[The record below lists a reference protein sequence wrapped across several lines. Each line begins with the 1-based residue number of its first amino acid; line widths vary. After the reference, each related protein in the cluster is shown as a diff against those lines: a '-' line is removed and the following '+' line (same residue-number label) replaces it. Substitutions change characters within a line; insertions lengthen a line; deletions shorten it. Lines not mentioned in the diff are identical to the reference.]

1 MIMSN
6 RRERMSV
13 SMRADHRE
21 MLDEM
26 VANNPYIESRSRM
39 IELLIRNA
47 YDDSKTMVSH
57 G

>member
-1 MIMSN
+1 MSN